1 MQDTDDLTL
10 AELEEHGKI
19 DGATAILCEHFLGD
33 DWRALAVSA
42 ALDAVRAEPLAA

>member
-19 DGATAILCEHFLGD
+19 DRATAILCEHFLGD
-33 DWRALAVSA
+33 DWRARAGSA
-42 ALDAVRAEPLAA
+42 GLDAVRAEPLAA